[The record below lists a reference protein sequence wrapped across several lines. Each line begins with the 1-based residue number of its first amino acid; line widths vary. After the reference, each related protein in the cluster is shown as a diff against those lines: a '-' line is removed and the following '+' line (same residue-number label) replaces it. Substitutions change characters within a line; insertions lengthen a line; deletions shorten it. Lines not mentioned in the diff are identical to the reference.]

1 MGADKGGG
9 VEDSSAGVSGVVP
22 YLLLLPG
29 VLILPFFSKGFR
41 VICLCRC
48 SQNSKGCSRL
58 TRCHFFSL
66 KVKKQEQ
73 SLLLLTK

>member
-9 VEDSSAGVSGVVP
+9 VEDSSIGVSGVVP

-48 SQNSKGCSRL
+48 SQNSQMPF
-58 TRCHFFSL
+58 FFSQSKKTGTKFIIAY
-66 KVKKQEQ
+66 KVI
-73 SLLLLTK
+73 